1 MNESRNGPGRRVT
14 IRDVAEL
21 AGVSNGAVSIA
32 IHNQPGVSEATRA
45 RIKAAAQQLGWRPN
59 HAAQVMRGMQ
69 QETVGLVI
77 PGGSRAM
84 GLEPF
89 WMQFIAGIESVLVE
103 HGCALKLC
111 LAPGQEREIEV
122 HSSWWRRK
130 EVGGAIV
137 VNLRVGDER
146 VPILKKLGMPVV
158 MAAHPSL
165 TDGLRAVWTD
175 DAGAME
181 TLVRYLA
188 ALGHR
193 SIARVGG
200 NPALGHTA
208 LRTEAFE
215 RMTAELGLRST
226 AVTTGYSGS
235 EASQATR
242 TLLLDPQR
250 PTAVIYDNTIMA
262 VAALAVTDE
271 MGVDV
276 PGDLSVV
283 AWDDSPLCRVTTP
296 PLSVVRHDVY
306 EYGARTAIALI
317 RLIDGI
323 PQSPDGTVVP
333 VIHPR
338 GSTAA
343 PPR

>member
-1 MNESRNGPGRRVT
+1 VSESRNGPGRRVT

-21 AGVSNGAVSIA
+21 AGVSNGAVSLA

-59 HAAQVMRGMQ
+59 QAAQVMRGMQ

-77 PGGSRAM
+77 PRGSRAM

-111 LAPGQEREIEV
+111 LAPDQEREIEV

-137 VNLRVGDER
+137 VDLRVADER
-146 VPILKKLGMPVV
+146 VPILKELGMPVV

-165 TDGLRAVWTD
+165 VDGLRAVWTD
-175 DAGAME
+175 DTGAME

-193 SIARVGG
+193 AIARVGG

-226 AVTTGYSGS
+226 AVTTGDSGS
-235 EASQATR
+235 EATR

-262 VAALAVTDE
+262 VAALAVSAE
-271 MGVDV
+271 MGFDV

-306 EYGARTAIALI
+306 EYGARAATALI
-317 RLIDGI
+317 RLIDGM
-323 PQSPDGTVVP
+323 PQSPDETVVP